1 MVSFTDD
8 SGRLAGKKKGK
19 GKENVTINRVAVF
32 LSDTSKFLASYATIP
47 LSGYAISEW
56 VRHVDEVNDLE
67 EEGAGRKRVL
77 FFSACFF
84 YIITVDL
91 IDIGYLLS
99 EMVSSFLGHGYPL
112 SGMVS

>member
-8 SGRLAGKKKGK
+8 SEILAGKRKGK
-19 GKENVTINRVAVF
+19 GKEKVTINRVPIL
-32 LSDTSKFLASYATIP
+32 LSDTNKFLASYATIP

-56 VRHVDEVNDLE
+56 VSHVDEVNDVE
-67 EEGAGRKRVL
+67 EEGTGRKRVL
-77 FFSACFF
+77 FFSTFVF

-112 SGMVS
+112 SGMVT